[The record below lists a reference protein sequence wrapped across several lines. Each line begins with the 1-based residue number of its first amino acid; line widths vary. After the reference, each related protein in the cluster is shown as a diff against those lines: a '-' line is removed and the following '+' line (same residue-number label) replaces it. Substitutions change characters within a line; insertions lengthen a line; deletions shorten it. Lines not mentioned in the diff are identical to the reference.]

1 VTLNE
6 QSIIFVTDLIVT
18 NIVDELAQKSGKSA
32 TETLRE
38 LMKSKTYALLMNPEA
53 YLFLESPAYILDMI
67 DAEQSGD
74 WDRWLVV

>member
-1 VTLNE
+1 MTLNE